1 MEHARMWH
9 TIGRLSDLMYIASSP
24 LIIKGNPLS
33 NADTIATRLFQVI
46 NMQHPD
52 FANILLMCTAFFD
65 GDGAWIRPN
74 ESAGFVEVLCRY
86 VTVFQY
92 PNASQ
97 CRIYP
102 GSPAV
107 VSFFNGT
114 AWESLQ
120 GSTTY
125 DLMVILC
132 NNFVPLRMRS
142 SLLKTLRTHFNQ

>member
-1 MEHARMWH
+1 MEHAHMWH
-9 TIGRLSDLMYIASSP
+9 AIGKLSDLMYIASSP

-33 NADTIATRLFQVI
+33 DADTIATRLVRVG
-46 NMQHPD
+46 NMKHPD
-52 FANILLMCTAFFD
+52 FANIKEMCFAFFD

-74 ESAGFVEVLCRY
+74 ESDEFVEVLCRD

-107 VSFFNGT
+107 VSFLNET

-142 SLLKTLRTHFNQ
+142 SLLVKLQTHFNQ

>member
-1 MEHARMWH
+1 MWH

-24 LIIKGNPLS
+24 LIINGYPLS
-33 NADTIATRLFQVI
+33 DADIIATRLFQVQ
-46 NMQHPD
+46 NMKQPD
-52 FANILLMCTAFFD
+52 FVNINEMCTAFFD
-65 GDGAWIRPN
+65 GDAEWIRPN
-74 ESAGFVEVLCRY
+74 ESDEFVEVLCRD

-92 PNASQ
+92 PNALQ

-142 SLLKTLRTHFNQ
+142 SLLVKLQTHFDTSKQP

>member
-1 MEHARMWH
+1 MWH
-9 TIGRLSDLMYIASSP
+9 AIGRLSDLMYIASSP
-24 LIIKGNPLS
+24 LIINGYPLS
-33 NADTIATRLFQVI
+33 DADIIATRLFQVP
-46 NMQHPD
+46 NNTHPD

-74 ESAGFVEVLCRY
+74 ESAGFVEVLCRD
-86 VTVFQY
+86 VIVFQY

-107 VSFFNGT
+107 VSFLNET

-142 SLLKTLRTHFNQ
+142 SLLVKLQTHFNQ